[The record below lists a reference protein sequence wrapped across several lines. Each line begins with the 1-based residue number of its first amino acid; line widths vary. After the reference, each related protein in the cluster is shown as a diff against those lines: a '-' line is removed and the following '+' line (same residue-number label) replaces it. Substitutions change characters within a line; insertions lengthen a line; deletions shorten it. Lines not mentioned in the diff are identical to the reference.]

1 MPRKVVSGPDYDDE
15 YDEYDDYDEDYDE
28 YDETGYGN
36 TQHPAKEEKESL
48 KNSSNTVP
56 VHWTCSMCT
65 FSNHESMMYC
75 EMCGVFRESFVKS
88 AKDGSIKDAVSAV
101 SSELKTSATSKNGS
115 AKTSVKTLALD
126 FDGGA
131 ERKHASTSR
140 DKADSIQL
148 ASSGSTSV
156 TAKKKTPVLSEEI
169 PVERTNFQLKADESG
184 GASSTSTN
192 DDVTQKLSSDISQLC
207 LEKNNVNVTKPCP
220 PEYKP
225 EAWML
230 ADQEPEVL
238 SQLNLAIV
246 GHVDSGKSTLSGRL
260 LHLLGRIS
268 RKDMHKNEKESK
280 EKGKGSFAFAWAM
293 DESTEER
300 ERGVTMTVAVAYLET
315 KKYRVVLLDSPGHKD
330 FVPNMISGATQADAA
345 ILVVDASTGSFEA
358 GMDGEGGKSVGQTKE
373 HAQLIRSFGVEQLL
387 VAVNKMDAVGYS
399 KERFEFIK
407 LQLGN
412 FLRSCN
418 FKDSAITW
426 IPLSAVENQNLIKP
440 PSDARL
446 TSWYQGLCLLDAV
459 DSLKLPSRDVSKPLI
474 LPICDVIKSQSTGQL
489 AAFGK
494 LETGAIRNGSKVLV
508 LPCGQ
513 EATVK
518 SIERDSNP
526 CNIARAGDNVAVNLQ
541 GIDGSQLIPGGVLC
555 HPGFPVAVANQMELK
570 ILVLDITIPILV
582 GSQVE
587 FHIHHVKEPA
597 RIVKII
603 TLLDKTGKPTKSAPR
618 FLKSK
623 QNAVVQVALDGEVCV
638 QEFSKSRALGRA
650 YLRSSGRT
658 IAVGV
663 VSRIIGQDQN

>member
-1 MPRKVVSGPDYDDE
+1 
-15 YDEYDDYDEDYDE
+15 
-28 YDETGYGN
+28 
-36 TQHPAKEEKESL
+36 L
-48 KNSSNTVP
+48 KKSSSMVP

-65 FSNHESMMYC
+65 FNNHESMTYC
-75 EMCGVFRESFVKS
+75 EMCGVFRETFVKS
-88 AKDGSIKDAVSAV
+88 AKDGSLKDVVSAV
-101 SSELKTSATSKNGS
+101 SSEPTTSAAPKIDSSKTPMKTHTVDADGNS
-115 AKTSVKTLALD
+115 A
-126 FDGGA
+126 
-131 ERKHASTSR
+131 RKHAVNST
-140 DKADSIQL
+140 QL
-148 ASSGSTSV
+148 PSAGSSLG
-156 TAKKKTPVLSEEI
+156 AEKKKKTPVLSEEV
-169 PVERTNFQLKADESG
+169 PVERTALLVSDHFQLKGDQSG
-184 GASSTSTN
+184 GASSSSQN
-192 DDVTQKLSSDISQLC
+192 DYVTQKLSSGISQLNVD
-207 LEKNNVNVTKPCP
+207 KNNVNVIKTCSPE
-220 PEYKP
+220 EYKP
-225 EAWML
+225 EKWML
-230 ADQEPEVL
+230 ADQE
-238 SQLNLAIV
+238 SGV

-293 DESTEER
+293 DESSEER
-300 ERGVTMTVAVAYLET
+300 ERGVTMTVGVAYLET

-345 ILVVDASTGSFEA
+345 ILVVDASNGSFEA

-373 HAQLIRSFGVEQLL
+373 HAQLIRSFGVEQLV
-387 VAVNKMDAVGYS
+387 VAVNKMDAVAYS

-407 LQLGN
+407 LQLGS

-426 IPLSAVENQNLIKP
+426 IPLSAVENQNVIKP

-446 TSWYQGLCLLDAV
+446 TSWYQGFCLLDAI
-459 DSLKLPSRDVSKPLI
+459 DSLRLPSRDVSKPLI

-494 LETGAIRNGSKVLV
+494 LETGAIQNGSKVLV
-508 LPCGQ
+508 LPCGL

-518 SIERDSNP
+518 TIERDTNS
-526 CNIARAGDNVAVNLQ
+526 CSIARAGDNVAVILQ
-541 GIDGSQLIPGGVLC
+541 GIDGNQLIPGGVLC
-555 HPGFPVAVANQMELK
+555 QPGFPVAIANHLELK
-570 ILVLDITIPILV
+570 ILVLDITTPILI

-587 FHIHHVKEPA
+587 FHIHHVKEAA
-597 RIVKII
+597 RVTKII
-603 TLLDKTGKPTKSAPR
+603 ALLDKTGKPSKSAPR

-623 QNAVVQVALDGEVCV
+623 QNAVVQVTLDGAVCV

-663 VSRIIGQDQN
+663 VNRVIVQDEN